1 MDTAFRQILNALSGQ
16 GMLLLPL
23 AVLLG
28 LGAIAAIYR
37 RPAVGAG
44 LILAAAPLE
53 GFLMV
58 GGNSVVKLA
67 TLLCVVVF
75 VVRVLLVTQGFRFDS
90 TAAALIA
97 FVAWTFA
104 SMLWGPQN
112 GSSLSTWVSFA
123 LSTSLYL
130 VLLNFVL
137 SKDDLKLVIWGHVVG
152 GAVLAAVLIN
162 VEVAQAFQR
171 KDAVAGLGLNL
182 AARLTALNALLSI
195 LLFQLET
202 TKLKRMFALGS
213 VVVSVI
219 ASVVS
224 LSRGAWVSLLFS
236 IAALLAVYM
245 VTRRVKIK
253 LSYVVV
259 AVVAVFATV
268 TILNRYVLDE
278 HGTEKL
284 SARFDSGI
292 TMQDDAGGRFEI
304 WQVGWTM
311 FSDAPV
317 HGHGYDSFGHYFDY
331 YAGSS
336 GLGLPNSQESKA
348 PHNSFVGILVQFG
361 VIGFALFLAVMF
373 SALRRAWVVWRKGSN
388 NSSALAWVAAL
399 AAFLVVANFVD
410 YAIDRKYLWYAL
422 GLIVLIARY
431 WGAEEVTKVAEVSRA
446 PAHRAAA
453 LRLRGSSTNT

>member
-1 MDTAFRQILNALSGQ
+1 MDTAFRQALNAISGQ
-16 GMLLLPL
+16 GLILLPL
-23 AVLLG
+23 AILVG
-28 LGAIAAIYR
+28 LGVIAAIYR
-37 RPAVGAG
+37 RPAVGAC

-58 GGNSVVKLA
+58 GGNSIVKLA

-75 VVRVLLVTQGFRFDS
+75 VARVLLVTQGFRFDA

-137 SKDDLKLVIWGHVVG
+137 SKDDLKLVIWGHVAG
-152 GAVLAAVLIN
+152 GAILALVLIN
-162 VEVAQAFQR
+162 EEIAQEFQR

-182 AARLTALNALLSI
+182 AARLAALNALLSI

-202 TKLKRMFALGS
+202 TKLKRIFALAS
-213 VVVSVI
+213 VVICVM
-219 ASVVS
+219 ASIVS
-224 LSRGAWVSLLFS
+224 LSRGAWVSLLLS
-236 IAALLAVYM
+236 IGALLAIYAIN
-245 VTRRVKIK
+245 RRFKIK
-253 LSYVVV
+253 LSYLVVSCLV
-259 AVVAVFATV
+259 VFATI

-284 SARFDSGI
+284 ATRFDSGI

-311 FSDAPV
+311 FADAPLQ
-317 HGHGYDSFGHYFDY
+317 GHGFDSFGHYFDY

-348 PHNSFVGILVQFG
+348 PHNSFVGIAVQFG
-361 VIGFALFLAVMF
+361 VVGFVLFLAVMF
-373 SALRRAWVVWRKGSN
+373 SAFRKAWVVWRKGSKN
-388 NSSALAWVAAL
+388 GSALAWVAAL
-399 AAFLVVANFVD
+399 GAFLVVASFVD

-422 GLIVLIARY
+422 GLIVLIAQY
-431 WGAEEVTKVAEVSRA
+431 WGAEEAKQVSTVAKE
-446 PAHRAAA
+446 PAHQTAA
-453 LRLRGSSTNT
+453 LRLRESPTNT